1 MGDTPRPDND
11 GRSPGEGPE
20 RAPDGTYNSSG
31 IARQEQA
38 QKAAG
43 NPKEKQAEAERINR
57 EESLYRGGMPVAG
70 HNEPEPE
77 NDPGR
82 GRSRSRSRR

>member
-1 MGDTPRPDND
+1 MTVRDIDTPRPDND

-20 RAPDGTYNSSG
+20 CNPDGTLRNSG
-31 IARQEQA
+31 IAQREQA

-43 NPKEKQAEAERINR
+43 NPKEKQVDAERIAR
-57 EESLYRGGMPVAG
+57 EEALYRAGMPVAG
-70 HNEPEPE
+70 HDPHE

-82 GRSRSRSRR
+82 ERSR